1 MSNRNLMTSMLLFD
15 LMTSMLPSLF
25 TWARIGTLDLRH
37 SGIGNHDPQSCDY
50 DGSKPRPSAVK
61 LARLLD

>member
-1 MSNRNLMTSMLLFD
+1 MLLFD

-25 TWARIGTLDLRH
+25 TWARIGTLDL
-37 SGIGNHDPQSCDY
+37 
-50 DGSKPRPSAVK
+50 SAVK